1 MDWTGIRNE
10 NEYYSAYFF
19 SDGLKG
25 AINER
30 LKNWDESEKEAKS
43 EAEEKGSKAW
53 RRSPPNALRLAAKD
67 LQAALDE
74 LTHERDPMARLSTER
89 AVNRKLL
96 EILGLPQPKSDENG
110 EIVAETFYPN
120 GEGTVPLPLLGALY
134 IEGDA
139 ARPVLWILEASSLGE
154 ERDDDDPLS
163 WKLNKAEFQDV
174 PWAAFTKAALE
185 RLSSATWMDLL
196 EKEVFKSDH
205 PPRWVILAAA
215 KEWILIDS
223 TKWGQK
229 SCLRFDWMEIVS
241 RRSVDVM
248 SGTAALLSAESMTS
262 IDGRVLLDTIDEA
275 AHKQAYGVSES
286 LKKSL
291 RESIELLGNEAA
303 PQLLDQAIS
312 GKKELQ
318 KDLADI
324 LTRECLRYM
333 YRILFLLFVE
343 SRQELNYAPVE
354 NPAYASGYSFES
366 LRDLELIPLVTEE
379 DRNGRYIHDSISKL
393 FKFFGQGTPQSL
405 DTIGEN
411 NNYTAAAFSI
421 SPLRGALFDASR
433 TPHLNT
439 VVFTNQTLQ
448 DVIRK
453 MSLAETASG
462 KGKRRIRTGR
472 ISYAHLG
479 INQLGAVYE
488 ALLSYRGFF
497 ASTDLYEVRQADSKD
512 DEFDTGY
519 FVTAEELNDYK
530 ENEKVYVQNENGEK
544 ELKVYRKGTFIYR
557 LTGREREKSASY
569 YTPEVLTQCVVKY
582 ALKEYFSTVIDNLT
596 DDKAKAE
603 KILSLKI
610 CEPAMGSAAFLNE
623 AINQLAVKY
632 MDFAQKAKGERLSM
646 SAYAKELQRVKMY
659 MADNCVFGVDLNPV
673 AVELGEVSVWLN
685 ALSDDK
691 FVPWFKL
698 QLHAGNSLIGCR
710 RTVYKAD
717 TVMGSAGV
725 NEKPVDLGAKPL
737 GDEQIWQF
745 LVPHPG
751 MANYKDQDVKAIY
764 PSAMKTLAD
773 HRKLFFRKVTADDV
787 ALMQDLSR
795 KAEQLWQTWARKL
808 AQLREQTSD
817 PYPIYGHEAD
827 CLSKPLSYHD
837 KNVLVEKIQNGDG
850 TLGSGEFMRLKMA
863 MNYWCALW
871 FWPIDQAGDFPT
883 LDQFLAD
890 MGILLSSE
898 VLNTS
903 SESNTVPI
911 SLFDTYESAEQA
923 REDASGRLDLNS
935 LVTLCPNIAITE
947 KVARRY
953 RFFHWPLEF
962 ADIFMPQKEQS
973 AGFDL
978 TFGNPPWRVATWNSG
993 AVIGDFIPYVL
1004 FRGESASA
1012 IRQQLLKKD
1021 ADGQTPLDRRPE
1033 IGEAWRSEF
1042 EEASGTQNYLGAQAN
1057 YPEIQGS
1064 SINLFKLFLPLSW
1077 RNATPDGVEGFLHP
1091 LTNFTET
1098 KGKILRA
1105 ESYSRTRYLFHFIN
1119 ELLLFPIH
1127 HQTEYAVAIYRK
1139 GKADIQADMI
1149 MNLFHPRT
1157 IDETFESTDNSIAI
1171 GLKNDKDDWNLKG
1184 QKDRLI
1190 LLNKDVLKTIG
1201 AVFSDDSLSPVL
1213 PNIHSTSL
1221 LRVLKKFARLPKR
1234 IRDLGDKEY
1243 CISSMWHET
1252 GAQKDGTIA
1261 EFPGQQTKAPSS
1273 MSQLI
1278 LNGPHLQVGNPYF
1291 KTPRPVCTNKLD
1303 WDTVDLELIPDN
1315 YIPRAK
1321 YKQACSDE
1329 DYANKQMVCMQDKKI
1344 FSQHWRV
1351 CYRSMVPL
1359 DGERTLTSAIYPPGV
1374 STVDNVNGIALES
1387 KTNILTIAASFA
1399 SLPFD
1404 AYMRMLGKPR
1414 LHVSVIDSIPI
1425 LDFNNRKDA
1434 VNCRILRLNCLTNSY
1449 SDFWA
1454 KLFKPAFKNEAWASK
1469 VSAINKTPF
1478 NHLTEKWSRNS
1489 AVRSDLLRRQALV
1502 EIDVLTAQSM
1512 GLDLEDLLTL
1522 YRLRFRV
1529 LRSHEADTW
1538 YDQNGRIVF
1547 TPNAIGLAG
1556 VGLPRRKKASDAKN
1570 NVTYRKNGYDVGP
1583 EGLGFEDVKGMTEGV
1598 IEKTYPDT
1606 SMSDEPT
1613 MVTVKYVAPFFKM
1626 DREEDY
1632 RFAWEVFEKK
1642 YGKVE
1647 LSALDPQTE
1656 TKPEEKKQ
1664 TARKP
1669 KDRHKEGKEPDSAQ
1683 PAFDF

>member
-19 SDGLKG
+19 SDGLKD

-43 EAEEKGSKAW
+43 EAEQKGSKAW

-74 LTHERDPMARLSTER
+74 LTRERDPMARLSTER

-120 GEGTVPLPLLGALY
+120 GEGTVPLPRLGALY
-134 IEGDA
+134 VEGDA

-154 ERDDDDPLS
+154 EGDDDDPLS
-163 WKLNKAEFQDV
+163 WKLNKAVFQDV

-303 PQLLDQAIS
+303 QQLLNKTIN
-312 GKKELQ
+312 GKKVVQ

-324 LTRECLRYM
+324 LTLECLRYM

-366 LRDLELIPLVTEE
+366 LRDLELIPLVTDE
-379 DRNGRYIHDSISKL
+379 DRKGRYIHDSISKL
-393 FKFFGQGTPQSL
+393 FAFFGQGTPQSE

-453 MSLAETASG
+453 MSLAETSSG

-519 FVTAEELNDYK
+519 FVTAEELSDY
-530 ENEKVYVQNENGEK
+530 EDNEKVYVQNENGEK

-569 YTPEVLTQCVVKY
+569 YTPEVLTQSVVKY
-582 ALKEYFSTVIDNLT
+582 ALKEYFSTVIDKLP

-673 AVELGEVSVWLN
+673 AVELGEVSLWLN

-710 RTVYKAD
+710 RTVYPRD
-717 TVMGSAGV
+717 TIKGSKGV
-725 NEKPVDLGAKPL
+725 SSKPIDLGAKPL
-737 GDEQIWQF
+737 GNGQIWQF
-745 LVPHPG
+745 LVPNSG

-764 PSAMKTLAD
+764 PAAMKTLAD
-773 HRKLFFRKVTADDV
+773 RRKRFLRKVTADDV
-787 ALMQDLSR
+787 ALMENLSR
-795 KAEQLWQTWARKL
+795 KAEQLWQSWSRKL

-837 KNVLVEKIQNGDG
+837 KNVLVGKIQNGDG
-850 TLGSGEFMRLKMA
+850 TLESGEFMRLKMA

-898 VLNTS
+898 VLNTN
-903 SESNTVPI
+903 SEANTVPI

-935 LVTLCPNIAITE
+935 LVALCPNIGITE

-962 ADIFMPQKEQS
+962 ADIFMPQKAQS

-978 TFGNPPWRVATWNSG
+978 TFGNPPWRVPTWNSG

-1004 FRGESASA
+1004 FRVESASA

-1021 ADGQTPLDRRPE
+1021 ADGHTPLDRRPE

-1077 RNATPDGVEGFLHP
+1077 RNAAPDGVEGFLHP

-1105 ESYSRTRYLFHFIN
+1105 ESYRRIRYIFQFEN
-1119 ELLLFPIH
+1119 ALLLFPIVSKI
-1127 HQTEYAVAIYRK
+1127 QFTIAIYGR
-1139 GKADIQADMI
+1139 ANPYIQANVI
-1149 MNLFHPRT
+1149 MNLFHPKT
-1157 IDETFESTDNSIAI
+1157 IDETFESTDDSVAI
-1171 GLKNDKDDWNLKG
+1171 GIKNDKGEWNIKG

-1190 LLNKDVLKTIG
+1190 HLNKDVLKTIG
-1201 AVFSDDSLSPVL
+1201 AVFSDDSLDPVL
-1213 PNIHSTSL
+1213 PNLHSTSL
-1221 LRVLKKFARLPKR
+1221 LKILEKFARLPKR

-1243 CISSMWHET
+1243 CISRMWDET
-1252 GAQKDGTIA
+1252 EARKDGTIA

-1273 MSQLI
+1273 LNQLI
-1278 LNGPHLQVGNPYF
+1278 LNGPHLNVGNPFF
-1291 KTPRPVCTNKLD
+1291 KTPRSVCNNNAA
-1303 WDTVDLELIPDN
+1303 WDIIDLNLMPDDF
-1315 YIPRAK
+1315 IPRGK
-1321 YKQACSDE
+1321 YEQACSDE
-1329 DYANKQMVCMQDKKI
+1329 AYADRQMVCAWDDKT
-1344 FSQHWRV
+1344 FDQHWRV
-1351 CYRSMVPL
+1351 FYREMVPI
-1359 DGERTLTSAIYPPGV
+1359 DGERTLTGAIYPIGT
-1374 STVDNVNGIALES
+1374 SCIHTVNAIAIEHNQDLF
-1387 KTNILTIAASFA
+1387 TVAASFSSLPMDA
-1399 SLPFD
+1399 YVRNLGKGHLLPTLIGSLPFINYGSRYN
-1404 AYMRMLGKPR
+1404 AICSR
-1414 LHVSVIDSIPI
+1414 V
-1425 LDFNNRKDA
+1425 
-1434 VNCRILRLNCLTNSY
+1434 LRLNCLTESY
-1449 SDFWA
+1449 SELWE
-1454 KLFKPAFKNEAWASK
+1454 KSFKSEFKNETWASK
-1469 VSAINKTPF
+1469 FSAINKTAF
-1478 NHLTEKWSRNS
+1478 DHLTEKWSRDS
-1489 AVRSDLLRRQALV
+1489 ALRSDLLRRQALV
-1502 EIDVLTAQSM
+1502 EIDVLTAQAM
-1512 GLDLEDLLTL
+1512 GLNLEDLLSL
-1522 YRLRFRV
+1522 YRMRFRV
-1529 LRSHEADTW
+1529 LRSYEADTW

-1547 TPNAIGLAG
+1547 TPNSLGLAG

-1570 NVTYRKNGYDVGP
+1570 NITYRRNGYDVDP
-1583 EGLGFEDVKGMTEGV
+1583 EGLGFEDVRDMTEGV

-1647 LSALDPQTE
+1647 LPPVS
-1656 TKPEEKKQ
+1656 
-1664 TARKP
+1664 
-1669 KDRHKEGKEPDSAQ
+1669 
-1683 PAFDF
+1683 

>member
-1 MDWTGIRNE
+1 MDWSGIRNE

-19 SDGLKG
+19 SDGLKS

-74 LTHERDPMARLSTER
+74 LTREREPMARLSTER

-154 ERDDDDPLS
+154 EGDDDDPLS

-303 PQLLDQAIS
+303 PQLLDQAMT

-366 LRDLELIPLVTEE
+366 LRDLELIPLVTDE

-405 DTIGEN
+405 DTVGEN

-448 DVIRK
+448 AVIRK
-453 MSLAETASG
+453 MSLAETSSG
-462 KGKRRIRTGR
+462 KGKRRFRTGR

-519 FVTAEELNDYK
+519 FVTAEELSDYK

-582 ALKEYFSTVIDNLT
+582 ALKEYFSTVIDKLP

-673 AVELGEVSVWLN
+673 AVELGEVSLWLN

-710 RTVYKAD
+710 RTVYPRD
-717 TVMGSAGV
+717 TVIGSTGV
-725 NEKPVDLGAKPL
+725 SSKPVDLGAKPL
-737 GDEQIWQF
+737 GDGQIWQF
-745 LVPHPG
+745 LVPNPG
-751 MANYKDQDVKAIY
+751 MANYKDQDVKVVY
-764 PSAMKTLAD
+764 PSAMKALAD
-773 HRKLFFRKVTADDV
+773 RRKLFFRKATADDV
-787 ALMQDLSR
+787 ALMENLSR
-795 KAEQLWQTWARKL
+795 KAEQLWQSWAGKL

-837 KNVLVEKIQNGDG
+837 KNVLVGKIQNGDG
-850 TLGSGEFMRLKMA
+850 TLESGEYMRIKMA

-871 FWPIDQAGDFPT
+871 FWPIDQAEAFPT

-898 VLNTS
+898 VLNTN
-903 SESNTVPI
+903 SEEYTVPI
-911 SLFDTYESAEQA
+911 TLFDTYKSAEQA
-923 REDASGRLDLNS
+923 QEDASGRLDLNS
-935 LVTLCPNIAITE
+935 LVALCPNIAITE
-947 KVARRY
+947 RVAQRY

-962 ADIFMPQKEQS
+962 ADIFLPQKAQS
-973 AGFDL
+973 VGFDL
-978 TFGNPPWRVATWNSG
+978 TFGNPPWRVPTWNSG

-1042 EEASGTQNYLGAQAN
+1042 EEASGMQNFMGASAN
-1057 YPEIQGS
+1057 YPEIKGS
-1064 SINLFKLFLPLSW
+1064 STNLFKLFLPLSW
-1077 RNATPDGVEGFLHP
+1077 RNAAPDGVEGFLHP

-1098 KGKILRA
+1098 NGKVLRA
-1105 ESYSRTRYLFHFIN
+1105 ESYSRTRYLFQFAN
-1119 ELLLFPIH
+1119 ELSLFPIGH
-1127 HQTEYAVAIYRK
+1127 RSEYAVAIY
-1139 GKADIQADMI
+1139 GPEETNIHAHII
-1149 MNLFHPRT
+1149 MNLFHPKT
-1157 IDETFESTDNSIAI
+1157 IDETFNSSDNSIAI
-1171 GLKNDKDDWNLKG
+1171 DIKNDKGEWNLKG

-1190 LLNKDVLKTIG
+1190 YLNQGVLKIIG
-1201 AVFSDDSLSPVL
+1201 LAFSDDLSSPVL
-1213 PNIHSTSL
+1213 PNIHSKSL
-1221 LRVLKKFARLPKR
+1221 LKILQKFARLTKR
-1234 IRDLGDKEY
+1234 IRDLGDKGY
-1243 CISSMWHET
+1243 CISRMWDET
-1252 GAQKDGTIA
+1252 GARKDGTIT
-1261 EFPGQQTKAPSS
+1261 EFPEKQTKTPATIR
-1273 MSQLI
+1273 QVI
-1278 LNGPHLQVGNPYF
+1278 LNGPHLNVGNPYF
-1291 KTPRPVCTNKLD
+1291 KTPRPVCTSKLD
-1303 WDTVDLELIPDN
+1303 WNSIDLELIPDN
-1315 YIPRAK
+1315 FIPRSK

-1329 DYANKQMVCMQDKKI
+1329 SYAKRQVSCVWDKKT
-1344 FSQHWRV
+1344 FNQHRMV

-1359 DGERTLTSAIYPPGV
+1359 VGERTMTSAIFPDGV
-1374 STVDNVNGIALES
+1374 AFVNGVNAIAFKDKEYVFS
-1387 KTNILTIAASFA
+1387 VAAELASIPMDFYIRTLGKGNLLPNLIS
-1399 SLPFD
+1399 SLPLLS
-1404 AYMRMLGKPR
+1404 YGNRYN
-1414 LHVSVIDSIPI
+1414 PI
-1425 LDFNNRKDA
+1425 LF
-1434 VNCRILRLNCLTNSY
+1434 RILALNCLTDSY
-1449 SDFWA
+1449 KEIWEETFRPES
-1454 KLFKPAFKNEAWASK
+1454 KNEKWASK
-1469 VSAINKTPF
+1469 VSIVNKTVF
-1478 NHLTEKWSRNS
+1478 DHLTEKWSRNC
-1489 AVRSDLLRRQALV
+1489 ALRSDLLRRQALV
-1502 EIDVLTAQSM
+1502 EIDVLTAQAM
-1512 GLDLEDLLTL
+1512 GLDLEDLLIL
-1522 YRLRFRV
+1522 YRMKFRV
-1529 LRSHEADTW
+1529 LRSYEADTW

-1547 TPNAIGLAG
+1547 TPNSLGLAG
-1556 VGLPRRKKASDAKN
+1556 VGLPRRKKASDAKDN
-1570 NVTYRKNGYDVGP
+1570 ITYRKNGYDVGP
-1583 EGLGFEDVKGMTEGV
+1583 EGLGFEDIQDMTKGV

-1647 LSALDPQTE
+1647 LPPVS
-1656 TKPEEKKQ
+1656 
-1664 TARKP
+1664 
-1669 KDRHKEGKEPDSAQ
+1669 
-1683 PAFDF
+1683 